1 MLACTTLT
9 LTLAAPHI
17 PCFLKPHVPSDNRH
31 YYLFLGSSN
40 RGSLPTPHAMSDT
53 HASSQHIGHVDALN
67 LTVSLYLYYT
77 LCIALTRFWIR
88 RGAFGFDDV
97 VVLTA
102 TLVTLGHTGTS
113 YAALSYGLGNSW
125 SEISE
130 SGKLPELNTVG
141 LDHATKTRLQMLTTS

>member
-1 MLACTTLT
+1 
-9 LTLAAPHI
+9 
-17 PCFLKPHVPSDNRH
+17 
-31 YYLFLGSSN
+31 
-40 RGSLPTPHAMSDT
+40 MSDT

-97 VVLTA
+97 VVLAA

-113 YAALSYGLGNSW
+113 YATLSCGLGKSW
-125 SEISE
+125 SEIGE

-141 LDHATKTRLQMLTTS
+141 LNHATKTRSQMLTTL